1 MAGSVNL
8 KSTISLDDSAFV
20 SGMKKVGR
28 ATAIA
33 SKKASAAFRKI
44 GASIGK
50 AAARMKNFALIAG
63 ALTFGAAIAGAYK
76 LGRALKDAFD
86 LGGRLSDLSA
96 QTGVAV
102 DQLAI
107 LQQAFEDNG
116 VAADS
121 IGSVINKLQRSI
133 TDFGAG
139 LSTQSRA
146 FERLGI
152 TFDDIKGKSPLE
164 QFKMVQNAIAN
175 MQDPTQKAA
184 TAMELF
190 GRAGGDLMALFQDS
204 GAIEKASVTMG
215 SSAEILRKNAEKFDR
230 ISDLLNRASV
240 KFQGIILALAEVAAP
255 KILLALEQFNKMD
268 FAGIGQRFLAGLDV
282 DGAKNLLK
290 SAAKVVAAFLGNKM
304 VEAIRLS
311 SSLFEVAF
319 LHVSTKITGK
329 FGEQLVKAAKDSAE
343 IMFFVVTGQMGN
355 AMAKIQIAT
364 GKTMGEQAKTLEDKM
379 MAAQKAFKDK
389 VTKDDDPFGFKKA
402 TEELDKAMSDIMAK
416 GEDKIAGRSK
426 SDESDAELAAQ
437 EARRRGRAKRRAE
450 VAAAKE
456 QKAADQ
462 AKIADFLG
470 AGAPAS
476 VPDFVSANMPLKADP
491 RGQSAFQKLQAST
504 SAFDLLQGRKAQ
516 GIAVG
521 ASTSLSQNG
530 MGVKR
535 YTNPAREAARIAKEQ
550 KKDTRDQTE
559 ILRDV
564 DKKLEQGLAVN

>member
-1 MAGSVNL
+1 MAGTVNL
-8 KSTISLDDSAFV
+8 KSKISLDDSAFV
-20 SGMKKVGR
+20 SGMKRVGR

-44 GASIGK
+44 GAAIGK

-152 TFDDIKGKSPLE
+152 TFDDIKNKSPLE

-215 SSAEILRKNAEKFDR
+215 SSAEILRKNAERFDR

-255 KILLALEQFNKMD
+255 KILAALEQFNKMD
-268 FAGIGQRFLAGLDV
+268 FAGIGQRFLAGLDI
-282 DGAKNLLK
+282 DGAKNLLF

-311 SSLFEVAF
+311 ASLFEVAF
-319 LHVSTKITGK
+319 NHVSAKITGR
-329 FGEQLVKAAKDSAE
+329 FGDHLIKAAKDAAE
-343 IMFFVVTGQMGN
+343 VMFFLTTGKIGQ

-402 TEELDKAMSDIMAK
+402 TEDLDKAMSDIMAK
-416 GEDKIAGRSK
+416 GKDKIASRSE
-426 SDESDAELAAQ
+426 SDEYDAELAAQ
-437 EARRRGRAKRRAE
+437 KARVKRDEEIA
-450 VAAAKE
+450 
-456 QKAADQ
+456 KAASPGGRVF
-462 AKIADFLG
+462 AKATEGPSRFATPRTLTPSRDGLSSALTRYATIG
-470 AGAPAS
+470 AGS
-476 VPDFVSANMPLKADP
+476 
-491 RGQSAFQKLQAST
+491 KLQT
-504 SAFDLLQGRKAQ
+504 GGLG
-516 GIAVG
+516 
-521 ASTSLSQNG
+521 T
-530 MGVKR
+530 KR

-550 KKDTRDQTE
+550 KKDVRDQTD

-564 DKKLEQGLAVN
+564 DKKLAQGLAVN

>member
-1 MAGSVNL
+1 MAGTVNL
-8 KSTISLDDSAFV
+8 KSKISLDDSAFV

-28 ATAIA
+28 ATATA
-33 SKKASAAFRKI
+33 AKKASAAFRKI
-44 GASIGK
+44 GAAIGK

-121 IGSVINKLQRSI
+121 IGAVINKLQRSI

-152 TFDDIKGKSPLE
+152 TFDDIKSKSPLE
-164 QFKMVQNAIAN
+164 QFKMVQNAIAA

-190 GRAGGDLMALFQDS
+190 GRAGGDLMALFQDA

-215 SSAEILRKNAEKFDR
+215 SSAEILRKNAERFDR

-240 KFQGIILALAEVAAP
+240 KFQGVILALAEVAAP
-255 KILLALEQFNKMD
+255 KILAALEQFNKMD
-268 FAGIGQRFLAGLDV
+268 FAGIGQRFLAGLDI
-282 DGAKNLLK
+282 DGAKNLLF

-311 SSLFEVAF
+311 ASLFEVAF
-319 LHVSTKITGK
+319 NHVSAKIAGGFGDKLIKSAKDAAEVMFFLTTGK
-329 FGEQLVKAAKDSAE
+329 
-343 IMFFVVTGQMGN
+343 IGQ

-364 GKTMGEQAKTLEDKM
+364 GKTMGDQAKTLEDKM

-389 VTKDDDPFGFKKA
+389 VTKDDDPFGLKDAAENF
-402 TEELDKAMSDIMAK
+402 DKAMSDILKK
-416 GEDKIAGRSK
+416 GKEKIASRSE
-426 SDESDAELAAQ
+426 SDEYDAELAAQ
-437 EARRRGRAKRRAE
+437 KARVKRDEEMARAVKA
-450 VAAAKE
+450 

-462 AKIADFLG
+462 AKINDFLTG
-470 AGAPAS
+470 A
-476 VPDFVSANMPLKADP
+476 VPDHVSANMPLKADP

-550 KKDTRDQTE
+550 KKDVRDQTD

-564 DKKLEQGLAVN
+564 DKKLEQGLAAN

>member
-1 MAGSVNL
+1 MAGTVNL
-8 KSTISLDDSAFV
+8 KSKISLDDSAFV

-28 ATAIA
+28 ATATA
-33 SKKASAAFRKI
+33 AKKASAAFRKI
-44 GASIGK
+44 GAAIGK

-152 TFDDIKGKSPLE
+152 TFDQIKNKSPLE
-164 QFKMVQNAIAN
+164 QFKMVQNAIAD

-190 GRAGGDLMALFQDS
+190 GRAGGDLMALFQDA

-255 KILLALEQFNKMD
+255 KILAALESFNKMD

-282 DGAKNLLK
+282 DGAKNLLF

-311 SSLFEVAF
+311 ASLFEVAF
-319 LHVSTKITGK
+319 NHVSAKITGK
-329 FGEQLVKAAKDSAE
+329 FGEQLMKAAKDAAE
-343 IMFFVVTGQMGN
+343 VMFFLATGKIGQ

-364 GKTMGEQAKTLEDKM
+364 GKTMGEQAKTLEEKM
-379 MAAQKAFKDK
+379 LAAQKAFKDK

-402 TEELDKAMSDIMAK
+402 AEDLDKAMSDIMAK
-416 GEDKIAGRSK
+416 GDKKLQEQK
-426 SDESDAELAAQ
+426 SQ
-437 EARRRGRAKRRAE
+437 EAKKENETPPPPPLAVSPGGKVFAKATGGPSRFTTPRTLAPSRDGLSSALGRYAT
-450 VAAAKE
+450 
-456 QKAADQ
+456 
-462 AKIADFLG
+462 IG
-470 AGAPAS
+470 AGS
-476 VPDFVSANMPLKADP
+476 KLKT
-491 RGQSAFQKLQAST
+491 GGLGT
-504 SAFDLLQGRKAQ
+504 
-516 GIAVG
+516 
-521 ASTSLSQNG
+521 N
-530 MGVKR
+530 R

-550 KKDTRDQTE
+550 KKDVRDQTD

-564 DKKLEQGLAVN
+564 DKKLAQGLAVN

>member
-1 MAGSVNL
+1 MAGTVNL
-8 KSTISLDDSAFV
+8 KSKISLDDSAFV
-20 SGMKKVGR
+20 SGMKQVGR
-28 ATAIA
+28 ATATA
-33 SKKASAAFRKI
+33 ARKAGAAFRKI

-152 TFDDIKGKSPLE
+152 TFDQIKHKSPLE

-240 KFQGIILALAEVAAP
+240 KFQGITLALAEVAAP
-255 KILLALEQFNKMD
+255 KLLAALERFNQMD
-268 FAGIGQRFLAGLDV
+268 FAGIGQKFLAGLDM
-282 DGAKNLLK
+282 DGAKNLLL
-290 SAAKVVAAFLGNKM
+290 SVARVVATFLGNKM
-304 VEAIRLS
+304 IEAIRLS
-311 SSLFEVAF
+311 ASLFEVAF
-319 LHVSTKITGK
+319 LHVSGKITGR
-329 FGEQLVKAAKDSAE
+329 FGEQLIKAAKDAAE
-343 IMFFVVTGQMGN
+343 IMFFITTGKISQ

-364 GKTMGEQAKTLEDKM
+364 GKTLGEGAKTLEDKM
-379 MAAQKAFKDK
+379 LAAQKAFKDK
-389 VTKDDDPFGFKKA
+389 LTKDDDPLGFKQA
-402 TEELDKAMSDIMAK
+402 TEDLDKAMSGIIAK
-416 GEDKIAGRSK
+416 GKDKLASRSE
-426 SDESDAELAAQ
+426 SDEYDAELAAQ
-437 EARRRGRAKRRAE
+437 KARVKRDEAMA
-450 VAAAKE
+450 AAAKA
-456 QKAADQ
+456 QKSADQ
-462 AKIADFLG
+462 KEIAEFLKG
-470 AGAPAS
+470 SAP
-476 VPDFVSANMPLKADP
+476 PHVSANMPLKADP
-491 RGQSAFQKLQAST
+491 RGQSAFQKLQGST
-504 SAFDLLQGRKAQ
+504 NAYDLLQGRKAQ

-521 ASTSLSQNG
+521 KSTSLSQNG

-550 KKDTRDQTE
+550 KRDTRDQTE

-564 DKKLEQGLAVN
+564 DKKLEQGLTAN

>member
-1 MAGSVNL
+1 MAGNVNL
-8 KSTISLDDSAFV
+8 KSKISLDDSAFV

-28 ATAIA
+28 ATATA
-33 SKKASAAFRKI
+33 AKKASAAFRKI
-44 GASIGK
+44 GAAIGK
-50 AAARMKNFALIAG
+50 AAARMRNFALIAG

-133 TDFGAG
+133 TDFGSG

-152 TFDDIKGKSPLE
+152 TFDDIKNKSPLE

-255 KILLALEQFNKMD
+255 KLLLALEQFNKMD
-268 FAGIGQRFLAGLDV
+268 FAGMGQRFLAGLDI
-282 DGAKNLLK
+282 DGAKNLLT
-290 SAAKVVAAFLGNKM
+290 SAAKVVAAFLGNKI

-311 SSLFEVAF
+311 ASLFEVAF
-319 LHVSTKITGK
+319 NHMTTKIATEYLERIG
-329 FGEQLVKAAKDSAE
+329 QAAKDAGE
-343 IMFFVVTGQMGN
+343 IWFFAMTGRIGQ
-355 AMAKIQIAT
+355 AMMKLQLAT
-364 GKTMGEQAKTLEDKM
+364 GKTAGEQAKTLEDKM

-389 VTKDDDPFGFKKA
+389 ITKDDDPFGFQKA
-402 TEELDKAMSDIMAK
+402 AEDLDKAMSDIMAK
-416 GEDKIAGRSK
+416 GKDKIASRSE
-426 SDESDAELAAQ
+426 SDEYDAELAAQ
-437 EARRRGRAKRRAE
+437 KARVKRDEEMAR
-450 VAAAKE
+450 AAKA
-456 QKAADQ
+456 QKAADL
-462 AKIADFLG
+462 AKINDFLTG
-470 AGAPAS
+470 S
-476 VPDFVSANMPLKADP
+476 VPDHVSANMPLKKDP
-491 RGQSAFQKLQAST
+491 KGQSAFQKLQAST

-550 KKDTRDQTE
+550 KKDVRDQTE

>member
-8 KSTISLDDSAFV
+8 KSKISLDDSAFV

-33 SKKASAAFRKI
+33 SRKASAAFRKI
-44 GASIGK
+44 GAAIGK

-63 ALTFGAAIAGAYK
+63 ALTFGVAIAGAYK

-86 LGGRLSDLSA
+86 TGGALSDLSSR
-96 QTGVAV
+96 TGIAV
-102 DQLAI
+102 KELVI
-107 LQQAFEDNG
+107 LEQAFKDNG
-116 VAADS
+116 IAAEKVGP
-121 IGSVINKLQRSI
+121 IINKMQKGI
-133 TDFGAG
+133 VDYKAG
-139 LSTQSRA
+139 LSTQVRA

-152 TFDDIKGKSPLE
+152 AFEDIQHKTPLE
-164 QFKMVQNAIAN
+164 QFQMI
-175 MQDPTQKAA
+175 QKALNGIQDQTLKA
-184 TAMELF
+184 GTAMEIF
-190 GRAGGDLMALFQDS
+190 GRSGGELQALFDDT
-204 GAIEKASVTMG
+204 GAIQKATEFVG
-215 SSAEILRKNAEKFDR
+215 SAADILEKNATKFDR
-230 ISDLLNRASV
+230 ISDLLNSAAV

-255 KILLALEQFNKMD
+255 KLLLALEKFSKMD
-268 FAGIGQRFLAGLDV
+268 FAGIGQRFIAGLDV
-282 DGAKNLLK
+282 AGAKKLLL

-304 VEAIRLS
+304 LEAIKLS
-311 SSLFEVAF
+311 ASLFEVAF
-319 LHVSTKITGK
+319 LHVSSKITGK
-329 FGEQLVKAAKDSAE
+329 FGEDLVKAAKDSAE
-343 IMFFVVTGQMGN
+343 VMFFVVTGQVGK

-364 GKTMGEQAKTLEDKM
+364 GKTLGEGAKTLEDKM

-402 TEELDKAMSDIMAK
+402 TEDLDKAMSDIMAK
-416 GEDKIAGRSK
+416 GKDKIAARSE
-426 SDESDAELAAQ
+426 SDEYDAELAAQ
-437 EARRRGRAKRRAE
+437 KARVKRDE
-450 VAAAKE
+450 EMPKAAKA

-462 AKIADFLG
+462 AKINDFLTG
-470 AGAPAS
+470 A
-476 VPDFVSANMPLKADP
+476 VPDHVSANMPLKVDP
-491 RGQSAFQKLQAST
+491 RGQSAFQKLQSST

-550 KKDTRDQTE
+550 KKNVRDQTD

-564 DKKLEQGLAVN
+564 DKKLAQGLAVN

>member
-1 MAGSVNL
+1 MAGTVNL
-8 KSTISLDDSAFV
+8 KSKISLDDSAFV

-28 ATAIA
+28 ATATA
-33 SKKASAAFRKI
+33 AQKASAAFRKI
-44 GASIGK
+44 GAAIGK

-152 TFDDIKGKSPLE
+152 TFDDIKNKSPLE
-164 QFKMVQNAIAN
+164 QFQMVQNAIAN

-215 SSAEILRKNAEKFDR
+215 SSAEILRKNAERFDR

-255 KILLALEQFNKMD
+255 KILAALEQFNKMD
-268 FAGIGQRFLAGLDV
+268 FAGIGQRFLAGLDIE
-282 DGAKNLLK
+282 GAKNLLL

-311 SSLFEVAF
+311 ASLFEVAF
-319 LHVSTKITGK
+319 NHVSAKIAGGFGDQLIKSAKDAAEVMFFLTTGK
-329 FGEQLVKAAKDSAE
+329 
-343 IMFFVVTGQMGN
+343 IGQ

-379 MAAQKAFKDK
+379 IAAQKAFKDK
-389 VTKDDDPFGFKKA
+389 ITKDDDPFGFKKA
-402 TEELDKAMSDIMAK
+402 TEDLDKAMSDIMAK
-416 GEDKIAGRSK
+416 GKDKIAARSE
-426 SDESDAELAAQ
+426 SDEYDAELAAQ
-437 EARRRGRAKRRAE
+437 KARVKRDEEMAR
-450 VAAAKE
+450 AAKA

-462 AKIADFLG
+462 AKINDFLTG
-470 AGAPAS
+470 A
-476 VPDFVSANMPLKADP
+476 VPDHVSANMPLKKDP
-491 RGQSAFQKLQAST
+491 RGQSAFQKLQSST

-550 KKDTRDQTE
+550 KKDVRDQTE

-564 DKKLEQGLAVN
+564 DKKLEQGLKAN

>member
-1 MAGSVNL
+1 MAGTVNL
-8 KSTISLDDSAFV
+8 KSKISLDDSEFV

-28 ATAIA
+28 ATATA
-33 SKKASAAFRKI
+33 AKKASAAFRKI
-44 GASIGK
+44 GAAIGK

-152 TFDDIKGKSPLE
+152 TFDEIKNKSPLE

-215 SSAEILRKNAEKFDR
+215 SSAEILRKNAERFDR

-268 FAGIGQRFLAGLDV
+268 FAGIGQRFLAGLDI
-282 DGAKNLLK
+282 DGAKNLLM

-311 SSLFEVAF
+311 ASLFEVAF
-319 LHVSTKITGK
+319 NHVTTKI
-329 FGEQLVKAAKDSAE
+329 AAKYVDRIGQAVKDGAE
-343 IMFFVVTGQMGN
+343 IQFFAMTGQFGK
-355 AMAKIQIAT
+355 AMMKMQIAT
-364 GKTMGEQAKTLEDKM
+364 GKTAGEQAKTLEDKM

-389 VTKDDDPFGFKKA
+389 ITKDEDPFGFKKA
-402 TEELDKAMSDIMAK
+402 AEDLDKAMSDIMAK
-416 GEDKIAGRSK
+416 GKDKIASRSE
-426 SDESDAELAAQ
+426 SDEYDAELAAQ
-437 EARRRGRAKRRAE
+437 KARVKRDEEMAR
-450 VAAAKE
+450 AAKA
-456 QKAADQ
+456 QKAADL
-462 AKIADFLG
+462 AKINDFLTG
-470 AGAPAS
+470 S
-476 VPDFVSANMPLKADP
+476 VPDHVSANMPLKKDP

-521 ASTSLSQNG
+521 KSTSLSQNG

-550 KKDTRDQTE
+550 KKDVRDQTE

>member
-1 MAGSVNL
+1 MAGTVNL
-8 KSTISLDDSAFV
+8 KSKISLDDSAFV

-28 ATAIA
+28 ATATA
-33 SKKASAAFRKI
+33 AKKASAAFRKI
-44 GASIGK
+44 GAAIGK
-50 AAARMKNFALIAG
+50 AAARMRNFALIAG

-152 TFDDIKGKSPLE
+152 TFDDIKNKSPLE

-255 KILLALEQFNKMD
+255 KLLLALEQFNKMD
-268 FAGIGQRFLAGLDV
+268 FAGMGQRFLAGLDI
-282 DGAKNLLK
+282 DGAKNLLT
-290 SAAKVVAAFLGNKM
+290 SAAKVVAAFLGNKI

-311 SSLFEVAF
+311 ASLFEVAF
-319 LHVSTKITGK
+319 NHMTTKIATEYLERIG
-329 FGEQLVKAAKDSAE
+329 QAAKDAGE
-343 IMFFVVTGQMGN
+343 IWFFAMTGRIGQ
-355 AMAKIQIAT
+355 AMMKLQLAT
-364 GKTMGEQAKTLEDKM
+364 GKTAGEQAKTLEDKM

-389 VTKDDDPFGFKKA
+389 ITKDDDPFGFQKA
-402 TEELDKAMSDIMAK
+402 AEDLDKAMSDIMAK
-416 GEDKIAGRSK
+416 GKDKIASRSE
-426 SDESDAELAAQ
+426 SDEYDAELAAQ
-437 EARRRGRAKRRAE
+437 KARVKRDEEMAR
-450 VAAAKE
+450 AAKA
-456 QKAADQ
+456 QKAADL
-462 AKIADFLG
+462 AKINDFLTG
-470 AGAPAS
+470 S
-476 VPDFVSANMPLKADP
+476 VPDHVSANMPLKKDP
-491 RGQSAFQKLQAST
+491 KGQSAFQKLQAST

-550 KKDTRDQTE
+550 KKDVRDQTE

>member
-8 KSTISLDDSAFV
+8 KSKISLDDSAFV
-20 SGMKKVGR
+20 SGMKQVGR
-28 ATAIA
+28 ATATA
-33 SKKASAAFRKI
+33 ARKAGAAFRKI

-152 TFDDIKGKSPLE
+152 TFDQIKHKSPLE
-164 QFKMVQNAIAN
+164 QFNMVQNAIAE
-175 MQDPTQKAA
+175 MTDPTMKAA

-190 GRAGGDLMALFQDS
+190 GRAGGDLMALFQDA

-215 SSAEILRKNAEKFDR
+215 SSAEILRKNAERFDR

-240 KFQGIILALAEVAAP
+240 KFQGVILALAEVAAP
-255 KILLALEQFNKMD
+255 KVLATLEQFNKMD
-268 FAGIGQRFLAGLDV
+268 FAGIGQRLLAGLDI
-282 DGAKNLLK
+282 DGAKNLLM

-304 VEAIRLS
+304 IEAIRLGAHM
-311 SSLFEVAF
+311 FEVAF
-319 LHVSTKITGK
+319 KHVSEKMAGEFGQKLKKELLEIAKFAVMPPPLMLHRLTKDMK
-329 FGEQLVKAAKDSAE
+329 SALKKADDQG
-343 IMFFVVTGQMGN
+343 V
-355 AMAKIQIAT
+355 
-364 GKTMGEQAKTLEDKM
+364 TLEDKLL
-379 MAAQKAFKDK
+379 AAADSLKDK
-389 VTKDDDPFGFKKA
+389 ITKDKDPFGLLQA
-402 TEELDKAMSDIMAK
+402 TEDFDKAMSDIMAK
-416 GEDKIAGRSK
+416 GKDKLAGRSE
-426 SDESDAELAAQ
+426 SDLYDAELAAQ
-437 EARRRGRAKRRAE
+437 KARVKRDEAME
-450 VAAAKE
+450 AAAKS

-462 AKIADFLG
+462 KEIAEFLKG
-470 AGAPAS
+470 TELPH
-476 VPDFVSANMPLKADP
+476 VSANMPLKADP
-491 RGQSAFQKLQAST
+491 RGQSAFQKLQGST
-504 SAFDLLQGRKAQ
+504 NAYDLLQGRKAQ

-521 ASTSLSQNG
+521 KMTSLSQNG

-550 KKDTRDQTE
+550 KKDVRDQTD

-564 DKKLEQGLAVN
+564 DKKLGQGLAVN